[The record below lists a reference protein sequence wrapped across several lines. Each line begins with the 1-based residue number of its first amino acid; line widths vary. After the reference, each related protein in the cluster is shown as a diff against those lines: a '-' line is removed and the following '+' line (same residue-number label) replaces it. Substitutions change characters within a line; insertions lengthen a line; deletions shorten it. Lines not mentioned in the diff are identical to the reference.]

1 MTGRGERGASVKNL
15 IMFDYDGTIV
25 DSLQVFCDACVT
37 VFRRNGLP
45 QFATCERALAF
56 LDGNWFEELAAAGV
70 PSQVINELEDA
81 FSAFA
86 SEGTPRPF
94 RGMPELIERL
104 ARRNTVVIVTSSRGD
119 DVKRVVAEHNLVGI
133 AEVLGADTATS
144 KLLKIRMARE
154 HHGSGL
160 KPWYVGDTVGDIL
173 EAKAAGVG
181 SIGVGW
187 GWQRAEKLQEA
198 GPDFIAYS
206 PDDLLVLE

>member
-1 MTGRGERGASVKNL
+1 VDNL

-25 DSLQVFCDACVT
+25 DSLQVFCDACVA
-37 VFRRNGLP
+37 VFQNNGFP
-45 QFATCERALAF
+45 EFATCERALAF
-56 LDGNWFEELAAAGV
+56 LDGNWFAELAAAGV
-70 PSQVINELEDA
+70 SPPVIDELEDA
-81 FSAFA
+81 FSALA
-86 SEGTPRPF
+86 SAGTPRPF
-94 RGMPELIERL
+94 QGMPELIERL
-104 ARRNTVVIVTSSRGD
+104 GRRNTVVIVTSSRGH
-119 DVKRVVAEHNLVGI
+119 DVKRVVAEHNLNGI

-144 KLLKIRMARE
+144 KLVKIHMARE

-187 GWQRAEKLQEA
+187 GWQGAEKLRQA
-198 GPDFIAYS
+198 APDFIAYS